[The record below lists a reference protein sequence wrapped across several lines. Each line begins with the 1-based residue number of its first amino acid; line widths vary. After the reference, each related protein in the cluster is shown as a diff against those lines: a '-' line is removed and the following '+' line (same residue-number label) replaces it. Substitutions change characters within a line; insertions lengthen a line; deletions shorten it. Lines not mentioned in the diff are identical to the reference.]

1 MWLYKNAGMRGIMS
15 GIKVNASLYDRLVT
29 GILGILISL
38 SRIINSF
45 LTILIYMPPVLLAA
59 LDGIAFSILLI
70 TVVDI

>member
-1 MWLYKNAGMRGIMS
+1 MRETME
-15 GIKVNASLYDRLVT
+15 GIKVNASSYDRLVT
-29 GILGILISL
+29 AILGILISL

-45 LTILIYMPPVLLAA
+45 FTILIYMPPVLLAA

>member
-1 MWLYKNAGMRGIMS
+1 MS

>member
-1 MWLYKNAGMRGIMS
+1 ME
-15 GIKVNASLYDRLVT
+15 GIKVNASSYDRLVT
-29 GILGILISL
+29 AILGILISL